1 LLFQI
6 QIKCNNFLGVSGMAS
21 KTLLNKT
28 VCIVGLGYVGLPLA
42 QDFSEHIRTIGYRRD
57 QKKVDELNKKPGNK
71 IEATTD
77 PKKIKEADFVIIAV
91 PTPVT
96 KAKDPDLGPVIS
108 SAEMVGKNLKK
119 GAIVVLE
126 STVFPGVSEDL
137 MAPILERESGMKC
150 GKDFFIGYSPERI
163 NPGDEEH
170 ILKNIFKIVSGMDK
184 KSTDDLCELYALVTN
199 VYRAPNI
206 KTAEAAKVIENVQ
219 RDLNIAL
226 MNELSMIFARLG
238 LDTDE
243 VLKAAGTKWNFH
255 HYKPGMV
262 GGHCIPVDPYY
273 LVQKAKEV
281 GYHAQVILAGRSIN
295 DSMPRYVATM
305 AVKGL
310 NKVGKVIK
318 GSNVLIMG
326 LTYKEDVA
334 DVRESPAE
342 NMVEEL
348 KDYDVNVYGYD
359 PLLTPAEIKHF
370 GAIPL
375 TKIDKKMDAV
385 IIAVAHKQFKE
396 MSVEDIRAFMNDH
409 PVLVDVRGM
418 VDRVESEKLGMY
430 YRKL

>member
-1 LLFQI
+1 L
-6 QIKCNNFLGVSGMAS
+6 AS
-21 KTLLNKT
+21 RTILNKT

-42 QDFSEHIRTIGYRRD
+42 QDFSEYIRTIGYRRD
-57 QKKVDELNKKPGNK
+57 QKKVDGLNKKPGNR

-77 PKKIKEADFVIIAV
+77 PSRIKEADFVIIAV

-96 KAKDPDLGPVIS
+96 KAKDPDLEPVIS
-108 SAEMVGKNLKK
+108 ASKTVGQNLKK

-126 STVFPGVSEDL
+126 STVYPGVSEDV
-137 MAPILERESGMKC
+137 MAPILERESGLKC

-163 NPGDEEH
+163 NPGDDEH
-170 ILKNIFKIVSGMDK
+170 ILKNITKIVAGMDR
-184 KSTDDLCELYALVTN
+184 KSTDALCELYGLVTK
-199 VYRAPNI
+199 VYRAPDI
-206 KTAEAAKVIENVQ
+206 RTAEAAKVIENIQ

-255 HYKPGMV
+255 TYRPGMV

-281 GYHAQVILAGRSIN
+281 GYHPQVILAGRSIN

-305 AVKGL
+305 AIKGL
-310 NKVGKVIK
+310 NKVGKTIK

-334 DVRESPAE
+334 DTRESPAG
-342 NMVEEL
+342 NMIKEL
-348 KDYDVNVYGYD
+348 KEYEVNVYGYD
-359 PLLTPAEIKHF
+359 PLLTPTEIKHF
-370 GAIPL
+370 GAMPL
-375 TKIDKKMDAV
+375 PKMDKKMDAV
-385 IIAVAHKQFKE
+385 IIAVAHKQFRE
-396 MSVEDIRAFMNDH
+396 MRMEQIRGLMNSH

-418 VDRVESEKLGMY
+418 VDRDAAEKMGMF

>member
-1 LLFQI
+1 
-6 QIKCNNFLGVSGMAS
+6 VAS
-21 KTLLNKT
+21 QKLLNKT

-42 QDFSEHIRTIGYRRD
+42 QDFSGHIRTIGYRRD
-57 QKKVDELNKKPGNK
+57 QKKVDELNATPGNK

-77 PKKIKEADFVIIAV
+77 PSRIKKADFVIIAV

-96 KAKDPDLGPVIS
+96 KAKDPDLEPVIS
-108 SAEMVGKNLKK
+108 ASKTVGQNLRK

-126 STVFPGVSEDL
+126 STVYPGVTEEV

-170 ILKNIFKIVSGMDK
+170 ILKNITKIVAGMDK
-184 KSTDDLCELYALVTN
+184 RSTDALCELYGLVTN
-199 VYRAPNI
+199 VYRAPDI
-206 KTAEAAKVIENVQ
+206 RTAEAAKVIENVQ

-238 LDTDE
+238 IDTDE
-243 VLKAAGTKWNFH
+243 VLRAAGTKWNFH
-255 HYKPGMV
+255 PYRPGLV

-273 LVQKAKEV
+273 LVKRAKEV
-281 GYHAQVILAGRSIN
+281 GYHPQVILAGRSIN
-295 DSMPRYVATM
+295 DSMPRYVAGM

-310 NKVGKVIK
+310 NKVGKTIK

-334 DVRESPAE
+334 DTRESPAGT
-342 NMVEEL
+342 MVEEL
-348 KDYDVNVYGYD
+348 KEYDVNVYGYD
-359 PLLTPAEIKHF
+359 PLLTSSEIKHF

-375 TKIDKKMDAV
+375 PKLDKKMDAV
-385 IIAVAHKQFKE
+385 IIAVAHKQFGKMTIE
-396 MSVEDIRAFMNDH
+396 KIRSFMNDH

-418 VDRVESEKLGMY
+418 VDLNAAYQNGLY